1 MMIDIEQFMDEIH
14 QPLVNN
20 SGVDQLVK
28 ANQKVPPDQ
37 LEDNRIVYN
46 MILFANTASRHTII
60 KEKQTVPSDDPDFE
74 HDIEIEN
81 IFFPEATLSLTG
93 FNDIQTEIN
102 KVREWFYVNGLGD
115 CWLQDNG
122 WNAVIKEVM
131 EIEDRTTYLESD
143 YEKRFGFDV
152 ILQFKDVVK
161 VTHDT
166 IEKVEIRNKTTGNDY
181 EINL

>member
-14 QPLVNN
+14 QPLVSH

-46 MILFANTASRHTII
+46 MILFANTAPRHTII

-74 HDIEIEN
+74 EDIEIEN

-93 FNDIQTEIN
+93 FNDIMTPIN
-102 KVREWFYVNGLGD
+102 KARGWFYCNGLGD
-115 CWLQDNG
+115 WWLQDNG

-131 EIEDRTTYLESD
+131 EVEDRTTYLESD
-143 YEKRFGFDV
+143 YEKRLGFDV
-152 ILQFKDVVK
+152 VLQFKDVVK
-161 VTHDT
+161 VRHDT
-166 IEKVEIRNKTTGNDY
+166 IEKVEITNKTTNQTK
-181 EINL
+181 EIDL